1 MLVKSEFHLIK
12 KKKNIKF
19 DLMILLYSHVGTSP
33 FVVIKMKNCCNVMW
47 DVPYKNTIVYI
58 IIFLLLLLC
67 AYFFLARL
75 VLIINKQWSSCRTE
89 WKGRSLKA
97 VVHWWNGPK
106 GPLID
111 KGRDACGLGLLFRAV
126 RTAGN
131 RTPPTFHSETETHRD

>member
-1 MLVKSEFHLIK
+1 LQLIK
-12 KKKNIKF
+12 IRIQF
-19 DLMILLYSHVGTSP
+19 DLIWYYYSRGSTSP
-33 FVVIKMKNCCNVMW
+33 LVVIKMKNYCNVMW
-47 DVPYKNTIVYI
+47 DVSYKNAIVYI
-58 IIFLLLLLC
+58 SIFLLLLLLC
-67 AYFFLARL
+67 AHFFLARL
-75 VLIINKQWSSCRTE
+75 VLIINKQWSSCGTE